1 MSTRVRA
8 GLAADAAS
16 LAAIRA
22 SVAASDPEASAGT
35 PQGGSPGPDYF
46 ARWLEKERGLI
57 YVAEI
62 GGAAAGYLA
71 MQQAAHPAV
80 AARHPVQLCQLYVIP
95 ALHGG
100 GVAALLM
107 SAALEQA
114 RMCGNDVIWLGVSEH
129 NLRARGFYRKHG
141 FVAVAVHE
149 VGDARQAHRDVVMSR
164 PLAG

>member
-22 SVAASDPEASAGT
+22 SVAAGDPEASAGT

-80 AARHPVQLCQLYVIP
+80 AARNPVQLCQLYVIP

-114 RMCGNDVIWLGVSEH
+114 RMRRNDVIWLGVSEH

-141 FVAVAVHE
+141 FVAVGVHE
-149 VGDARQAHRDVVMSR
+149 VGDAGQAHRDVVMSR

>member
-1 MSTRVRA
+1 MSTLVRA
-8 GLAADAAS
+8 GLASDAAS
-16 LAAIRA
+16 LAGIRA
-22 SVAASDPEASAGT
+22 SVATGDPRASAGT
-35 PQGGSPGPDYF
+35 SQDGSPGPDYF

-57 YVAEI
+57 YVAEVA
-62 GGAAAGYLA
+62 GAAAGYLA

-80 AARHPVQLCQLYVIP
+80 AARTPVQLCQLYVIP

-107 SAALEQA
+107 AAAIEQA
-114 RMCGNDVIWLGVSEH
+114 RVRRNDVIWLGVSEH

-141 FVAVAVHE
+141 FVAVGVHE
-149 VGDARQAHRDVVMSR
+149 VGDAGEAHRDVVMSR

>member
-22 SVAASDPEASAGT
+22 SVAAGDPEASAGT

-46 ARWLEKERGLI
+46 ERWLEKERGLI

-71 MQQAAHPAV
+71 MQQAGHPAV

-107 SAALEQA
+107 SAGA
-114 RMCGNDVIWLGVSEH
+114 RTGAH
-129 NLRARGFYRKHG
+129 AR
-141 FVAVAVHE
+141 E
-149 VGDARQAHRDVVMSR
+149 
-164 PLAG
+164 

>member
-16 LAAIRA
+16 LAPIRA
-22 SVAASDPEASAGT
+22 SLAAGDPVASAGT

-71 MQQAAHPAV
+71 MQQTAYPAV
-80 AARHPVQLCQLYVIP
+80 AARHLFSCASSMLSLPCT
-95 ALHGG
+95 
-100 GVAALLM
+100 AA
-107 SAALEQA
+107 AWQ
-114 RMCGNDVIWLGVSEH
+114 RC
-129 NLRARGFYRKHG
+129 
-141 FVAVAVHE
+141 
-149 VGDARQAHRDVVMSR
+149 
-164 PLAG
+164 

>member
-1 MSTRVRA
+1 
-8 GLAADAAS
+8 
-16 LAAIRA
+16 
-22 SVAASDPEASAGT
+22 
-35 PQGGSPGPDYF
+35 
-46 ARWLEKERGLI
+46 
-57 YVAEI
+57 
-62 GGAAAGYLA
+62 
-71 MQQAAHPAV
+71 
-80 AARHPVQLCQLYVIP
+80 LCQLYVIP

-114 RMCGNDVIWLGVSEH
+114 RMRGNDVIWLGVSEH

-141 FVAVAVHE
+141 FVAVGVHE